1 VVRLAEADALTGGMI
16 FDLLEVNGKT
26 WRQPRQSNKPRP
38 RGRAAKHAKH
48 AKRGKRSK
56 RK

>member
-1 VVRLAEADALTGGMI
+1 MI